1 MKKILI
7 VAMADSVHTARW
19 LEQFEIS
26 KDEFVLFPSSPHRRI
41 HPKIVRLLGA
51 SSPMQISI
59 PKGLSKTGL
68 ILAVLDKLFSNRL
81 RGNLL
86 RRVINKFEPNIL
98 HAVETQGAG
107 YISLEALD
115 KVEKKPFFI
124 LTLWGSDLFWFRKFD
139 RHKLRLM
146 SLLPLVDLLS
156 MECERDV
163 EIARDLGF
171 TGSLFPPFPVTGG
184 YEIADGPNSN
194 VKTRTSARRIILVKG
209 HTRFVGRG
217 TQALHA
223 IEELSRQ
230 LVGYQV
236 IVYSADPKAKRLANL
251 IAKRSGLPIKVFGR
265 GQIAHQDLLE
275 MFESARIY
283 VGISLSDGIS
293 VSLQEA
299 MVCGAFPIQTD
310 TSCACEWIIN
320 ERSGFIVSPNDH
332 NGLVKAIRA
341 ALENDDLVDAAAEI
355 NYEVA
360 RKRLDKSKVTSV
372 SNNFYNSSADS
383 VTDNKR

>member
-19 LEQFEIS
+19 LEQFENS

-68 ILAVLDKLFSNRL
+68 TLAALDKLFNNRL

-86 RRVINKFEPNIL
+86 RRAINKFKPNIL

-107 YISLEALD
+107 YISLEALG

-171 TGSLFPPFPVTGG
+171 AGRLFPPFPVTGG

-194 VKTRTSARRIILVKG
+194 MKTKTSARRMILVKG

-236 IVYSADPKAKRLANL
+236 IVYSADPKAKRLAKL
-251 IAKRSGLPIKVFGR
+251 IAKRKGLSIKVFGR
-265 GQIAHQDLLE
+265 GQIAHQDLLN

-283 VGISLSDGIS
+283 VGVSLSDGIS

-310 TSCACEWIIN
+310 TSCAAEWIVN
-320 ERSGFIVSPNDH
+320 EKSGFIVKPNDH
-332 NGLVKAIRA
+332 NGLVESIRT
-341 ALENDDLVDAAAEI
+341 ALENDELVDSAAQI

-360 RKRLDKSKVTSV
+360 HRRLDKSKVLAIS
-372 SNNFYNSSADS
+372 SNFYYSVPNS
-383 VTDNKR
+383 TTLN

>member
-19 LEQFEIS
+19 LEQFENN

-68 ILAVLDKLFSNRL
+68 ILAVLDKFFSNRL

-107 YISLEALD
+107 YISLEALG

-124 LTLWGSDLFWFRKFD
+124 LTLWGSDLFWFRKFN

-171 TGSLFPPFPVTGG
+171 AGSLFPPFPVTGG
-184 YEIADGPNSN
+184 YEITDGINGN
-194 VKTRTSARRIILVKG
+194 FGTKTSVRRVILVKG

-223 IEELSRQ
+223 IEELSCQ
-230 LVGYQV
+230 LVGYQA

-251 IAKRSGLPIKVFGR
+251 IAKRSGLSIKVFGR

-299 MVCGAFPIQTD
+299 MVCGAFPIETD
-310 TSCACEWIIN
+310 TSCAGEWILN
-320 ERSGFIVSPNDH
+320 EKSGFIVSPNDH
-332 NGLVKAIRA
+332 NGLVKAIRT
-341 ALENDDLVDAAAEI
+341 ALENDDLVDAASEI

-360 RKRLDKSKVTSV
+360 RKRLDKSKVLALS
-372 SNNFYNSSADS
+372 SNFYNSVSNSISHDE
-383 VTDNKR
+383 R

>member
-19 LEQFEIS
+19 LEQFENS

-68 ILAVLDKLFSNRL
+68 ILAALDKFFNNRL
-81 RGNLL
+81 RGDLL

-107 YISLEALD
+107 YISLEALGN
-115 KVEKKPFFI
+115 VEKKPFFI

-171 TGSLFPPFPVTGG
+171 AGRLFPPFPVTGG

-194 VKTRTSARRIILVKG
+194 VKTKTSARRMILVKG

-236 IVYSADPKAKRLANL
+236 IVYSADPKARRLANL
-251 IAKRSGLPIKVFGR
+251 IAKRSGLPVKVFAR
-265 GQIAHQDLLE
+265 GQIVHQDLLE

-299 MVCGAFPIQTD
+299 MVCGTFPIQTD
-310 TSCACEWIIN
+310 TSCAGEWITN
-320 ERSGFIVSPNDH
+320 EKSGFIVSPNDH
-332 NGLVKAIRA
+332 DGLVKAIRT

-360 RKRLDKSKVTSV
+360 RKRLDKSKVMSV

>member
-1 MKKILI
+1 MKKVLI

-19 LEQFEIS
+19 LEQFENS
-26 KDEFVLFPSSPHRRI
+26 KHEFVLFPSSPHRRI
-41 HPKIVRLLGA
+41 HPKIVRLLTA

-59 PKGLSKTGL
+59 PRGLSKTGL
-68 ILAVLDKLFSNRL
+68 FLAALDKLLNNRL

-86 RRVINKFEPNIL
+86 KRVMIKFEPTIL

-107 YISLEALD
+107 YIALEALR

-124 LTLWGSDLFWFRKFD
+124 LTLWGSDLFWFRKFN

-146 SLLPLVDLLS
+146 SLLPQVDLLS
-156 MECERDV
+156 MECERDI
-163 EIARDLGF
+163 EIARNLGF
-171 TGSLFPPFPVTGG
+171 VGRLFPPFPVTGG
-184 YEIADGPNSN
+184 YEIADGRNNN
-194 VKTRTSARRIILVKG
+194 VKTKTSARRVILVKG

-223 IEELSRQ
+223 LKELSDQ
-230 LVGYQV
+230 LAGYQI
-236 IVYSADPKAKRLANL
+236 IVYSADPKARKLANL
-251 IAKRSGLPIKVFGR
+251 FAKQTGLPIKVFGR

-275 MFESARIY
+275 IFKSARIY

-310 TSCACEWIIN
+310 TSCAGEWVVN
-320 ERSGFIVSPNDH
+320 EKSGFIVSPNDH
-332 NGLVKAIRA
+332 KGLVIAIRT

-360 RKRLDKSKVTSV
+360 RERLDRSKVLAV
-372 SNNFYNSSADS
+372 SNNFYDSSAD
-383 VTDNKR
+383 

>member
-1 MKKILI
+1 VKKILI

-19 LEQFEIS
+19 LEQFENS
-26 KDEFVLFPSSPHRRI
+26 KDKFVLFPSSPHRRI
-41 HPKIVRLLGA
+41 HPKIVRLL
-51 SSPMQISI
+51 SVKSPMQISI
-59 PKGLSKTGL
+59 PKGLRNTGL
-68 ILAVLDKLFSNRL
+68 ILAALDKLFDNRL

-107 YISLEALD
+107 YITLKALD
-115 KVEKKPFFI
+115 KIEKKPYFV
-124 LTLWGSDLFWFRKFD
+124 LTLWGSDLFWFRKFK

-146 SLLPLVDLLS
+146 SLLPRVDLLS

-171 TGSLFPPFPVTGG
+171 VGSLFPPFPVTGG
-184 YEIADGPNSN
+184 YEISDGTNRIT
-194 VKTRTSARRIILVKG
+194 KTKTSARRMILVKG

-223 IEELSRQ
+223 IEELSGR
-230 LVGYQV
+230 LEGYKV
-236 IVYSADPKAKRLANL
+236 TIYSADPKAKRLAKL
-251 IAKRSGLPIKVFGR
+251 IAKRTGLPIKVFGR
-265 GQIAHQDLLE
+265 GQIAHQDLLK

-310 TSCACEWIIN
+310 TSCASEWIVN
-320 ERSGFIVSPNDH
+320 EKSGFIVSPNDH
-332 NGLVKAIRA
+332 DRLVEAIQI
-341 ALENDDLVDAAAEI
+341 ALENDDLVDSAAEI

-360 RKRLDKSKVTSV
+360 RKRLDKTKVTSV

-383 VTDNKR
+383 VADNKR